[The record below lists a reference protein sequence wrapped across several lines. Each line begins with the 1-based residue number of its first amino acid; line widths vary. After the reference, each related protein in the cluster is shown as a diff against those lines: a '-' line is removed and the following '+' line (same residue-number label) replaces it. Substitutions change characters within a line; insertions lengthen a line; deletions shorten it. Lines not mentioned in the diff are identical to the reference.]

1 MGTFSWSAICPGL
14 THFLVM
20 ERQPFHFHA
29 FSVSKIL
36 FIPCPLQ
43 FTNRALEI
51 NFVDSPLSKHS
62 YYIKLFVHMEGLIV
76 HKLI

>member
-1 MGTFSWSAICPGL
+1 MGTFSWSAILSGL

-20 ERQPFHFHA
+20 NRQSFHFHA
-29 FSVSKIL
+29 FPVPKIL

-62 YYIKLFVHMEGLIV
+62 YYIKLVVHMEGLIV